1 MIVFFRNFF
10 VRSKKRLELVW
21 SFLSARQKLQILV
34 LVFVSIIIGIIEV
47 VGIGSL
53 FGFLNVVTDPGVFHE
68 NSKYQE
74 MAKLL
79 NISDESQFIFAF
91 GIFTAGFTFFRAIAI
106 VFELWFRQRTLAN
119 INKSVALQLYEN
131 YLHQKIERFQEDN
144 TAVLVKNVVSE
155 SAGVSMFVGLLA
167 GIVLNLVIVGIIFC
181 ALLLVE
187 GGVTLYVFGG
197 LIVVYSV
204 AFVVMRPLMVS
215 IAQTKVKLNTYRFK
229 ELLEGLEHVREI
241 KFFEKERYFAKIY
254 GKTLNKFYAN
264 EIFSKWITTIPRH
277 VIEVSAFCALIGCIL
292 FAISANLDLASTI
305 STIVIFVL
313 AFFRMMPRFD
323 AINQNFLKLKFASAS
338 IDVVADDLLFR
349 SNELKSKDIDICE
362 FKDKIEF
369 KHVDYQYPTN
379 SKATQKILI
388 SALRGTRVAFVG
400 SSGAGK
406 TTLLDLL
413 VGFLTP
419 TAGSYSI
426 DGKLISAKNVKS
438 ARAIMAYAPQ
448 HVGILNSSV
457 SENIAIGES
466 THRIDNQKVITASKA
481 VNLHEFVE
489 KRLPNGYSS
498 LIGQKGANLSG
509 GYIQR
514 LGLAR
519 ALYRSPQILIM
530 DEATSALDK
539 VSERE
544 ILNSIKHFYPSI
556 TVITV
561 THRIE
566 TLHSSDVIYVIENGR
581 IVGWGDYDK
590 LSKTSD
596 VFKSFS

>member
-1 MIVFFRNFF
+1 
-10 VRSKKRLELVW
+10 
-21 SFLSARQKLQILV
+21 
-34 LVFVSIIIGIIEV
+34 
-47 VGIGSL
+47 
-53 FGFLNVVTDPGVFHE
+53 
-68 NSKYQE
+68 
-74 MAKLL
+74 
-79 NISDESQFIFAF
+79 
-91 GIFTAGFTFFRAIAI
+91 
-106 VFELWFRQRTLAN
+106 
-119 INKSVALQLYEN
+119 
-131 YLHQKIERFQEDN
+131 
-144 TAVLVKNVVSE
+144 
-155 SAGVSMFVGLLA
+155 
-167 GIVLNLVIVGIIFC
+167 
-181 ALLLVE
+181 
-187 GGVTLYVFGG
+187 
-197 LIVVYSV
+197 
-204 AFVVMRPLMVS
+204 
-215 IAQTKVKLNTYRFK
+215 
-229 ELLEGLEHVREI
+229 
-241 KFFEKERYFAKIY
+241 
-254 GKTLNKFYAN
+254 
-264 EIFSKWITTIPRH
+264 
-277 VIEVSAFCALIGCIL
+277 
-292 FAISANLDLASTI
+292 
-305 STIVIFVL
+305 
-313 AFFRMMPRFD
+313 
-323 AINQNFLKLKFASAS
+323 
-338 IDVVADDLLFR
+338 
-349 SNELKSKDIDICE
+349 
-362 FKDKIEF
+362 
-369 KHVDYQYPTN
+369 
-379 SKATQKILI
+379 
-388 SALRGTRVAFVG
+388 
-400 SSGAGK
+400 
-406 TTLLDLL
+406 
-413 VGFLTP
+413 
-419 TAGSYSI
+419 
-426 DGKLISAKNVKS
+426 
-438 ARAIMAYAPQ
+438 MAYAPQ